1 MAASGTLLFLIAALA
16 LCGLAAA
23 EESGAIIVKENDDS
37 FSIPAFV
44 IGVRESIEGCVI
56 AAVLLNA
63 CHKSGQ
69 LHMKPWVWFGVIV
82 GTVSFLVAG
91 AICLIIFYAI
101 RENMP
106 GAGKAAFE
114 GVLAVLACCILTHI
128 SLKFL
133 RLKDLIMKW
142 EGKLVQDK
150 QGDSAG
156 SDPASAPSRSAGCWA
171 SFLDWI
177 GDFRAALNIR
187 NQAIDKDQQGE
198 LTPKV
203 IVVLA
208 WSAIFRE
215 GLETVIFL
223 LPLTGHTEEKGLV
236 AGCLAGIAVG
246 IAFGIFVLYVGKKLL
261 LDPTWFFNLTTLFIF
276 FIAAG
281 LSTYSVIELEQ
292 IAAPQLLKMNHP
304 VLYRPMYNIGCLHE
318 VFGRV
323 WRDQMETKCFLPEN
337 EGYDEFGNLKPNA
350 VGMVFRALL
359 GYRATPTMLMCIMY
373 CLYWMIVTSIMMWRY
388 KQGTLFSRFG
398 HVAGNPFALDSE
410 ENSKTSTK
418 ASTLVGQPLLQE
430 PSVKGLVQHQSM
442 FPGTM
447 QPEMIFMQP
456 MQPVYH
462 QPAFAPYGTP
472 QMQIGVA

>member
-1 MAASGTLLFLIAALA
+1 MRLIAGLA

-23 EESGAIIVKENDDS
+23 EESGAIIVKENDDK

-69 LHMKPWVWFGVIV
+69 HHMKPWVWFGVIV
-82 GTVSFLVAG
+82 GCVSFLVAG
-91 AICLIIFYAI
+91 AICLIIFYSI
-101 RENMP
+101 RKNMP

-114 GVLAVLACCILTHI
+114 GVLAVLACAVLTHI

-150 QGDSAG
+150 QGDAG
-156 SDPASAPSRSAGCWA
+156 VKQGDAADPVPAASQPAGCWPA
-171 SFLDWI
+171 FLNYI
-177 GDFRAALNIR
+177 ADFRAALNIR
-187 NQAIDKDQQGE
+187 RQAIDKDEQGE

-223 LPLTGHTEEKGLV
+223 LPLTGTTKEAGLV
-236 AGCLAGIAVG
+236 AGCLAGILVG
-246 IAFGIFVLYVGKKLL
+246 IVFGVFVLYVGKKLL

-292 IAAPQLLKMNHP
+292 IAAPQLKEMNHP
-304 VLYRPMYNIGCLHE
+304 VLYRPMYNIGCLHQI
-318 VFGRV
+318 FGRV
-323 WRDQMETKCFLPEN
+323 WRDQMDTKCFLPEN
-337 EGYDEFGNLKPNA
+337 EGTLHERRMRG
-350 VGMVFRALL
+350 
-359 GYRATPTMLMCIMY
+359 
-373 CLYWMIVTSIMMWRY
+373 WRLSCSL
-388 KQGTLFSRFG
+388 TARWT
-398 HVAGNPFALDSE
+398 NPREKCFTTD
-410 ENSKTSTK
+410 
-418 ASTLVGQPLLQE
+418 LVL
-430 PSVKGLVQHQSM
+430 
-442 FPGTM
+442 T
-447 QPEMIFMQP
+447 
-456 MQPVYH
+456 
-462 QPAFAPYGTP
+462 
-472 QMQIGVA
+472 